1 VFDPGQTN
9 EGGAGE
15 GVGLVIDRVQTWA
28 SGEPM
33 VDHWLAGSV
42 PGWTSA
48 ALATAVYQ
56 SRYLSDNGRLFFNS
70 PDHLVSAATG
80 PKAKVYE
87 YEPSHLG
94 GCASEGGCVGLLSSG
109 TSDHES
115 AFIDASEGGNEAFF
129 VTAAKLQPQDLDS
142 NFDVYDAH
150 ICEASSPCTTPPPPP
165 PPPCEETP
173 ELPCKGA
180 ASPPPSFSAPASGSV
195 SVAGNIVAGSA
206 VLGSKT
212 TKPASKPETK
222 AQKLAKALK
231 ACRHKYKKKSKRHA
245 CERSARKKY
254 ASKAKKT
261 ATRTR

>member
-15 GVGLVIDRVQTWA
+15 GIGLVIDRVGTWEA
-28 SGEPM
+28 GEPM
-33 VDHWLAGSV
+33 VDPWLGGNI
-42 PGWTSA
+42 PGWTSS

-70 PDHLVSAATG
+70 PDHLVPAASG
-80 PKAKVYE
+80 AKSKVFQ
-87 YEPSHLG
+87 YEPVHVG
-94 GCASEGGCVGLLSSG
+94 GCTSEGGCVGLISSG

-129 VTAAKLQPQDLDS
+129 VTAAKLQPQDVDS

-150 ICEASSPCTTPPPPP
+150 VCEASSPCTTPPPPP
-165 PPPCEETP
+165 PPPCDETAM
-173 ELPCKGA
+173 PCKGP
-180 ASPPPSFSAPASGSV
+180 ASAPPSFSAPASAGV
-195 SVAGNIVAGSA
+195 SVAGNIVPGGA

-212 TKPASKPETK
+212 SKPPATAQTR

-231 ACRHKYKKKSKRHA
+231 SCRHRYKKRSRRQA
-245 CERSARKKY
+245 CERTARKKF

-261 ATRTR
+261 ATRAR